1 MLSSLFC
8 DLVGAGNG
16 LGCLTARLGVHTYT
30 HTHTQEDARGEV
42 GYTQAP
48 QSGSYN
54 AQKVAQSTNTAK
66 QNTND

>member
-30 HTHTQEDARGEV
+30 HTQEDARGEV
-42 GYTQAP
+42 GYTQTP